1 MHESRLFKILYYL
14 LDRGKTTAAEL
25 AAQFEVSVR
34 TIYRDIDALSSA
46 GIPIYSVQGKGGGI
60 FLLEGYVMDKTFISA
75 EEQQQL
81 MMALQSLPAAS
92 QEISSLLSKLGAMF
106 QQNTRDWVQVDFS
119 RWGSTE
125 SDRKKFSLIKNAIL
139 NRQCLSFHYF
149 NSAGQGTDRKVRPAR
164 LLYKANAWYL
174 QALCLLKNDYRT
186 FKINRMDHIQLL
198 DEYFHESLHPPD
210 AEPLEKSPSYPLIRL
225 RFKAAAA
232 YRVFDEFD
240 MKDIEIQDNGDLIV
254 SQYMPEDAWLYGY
267 LLSFGGHVDILEPK
281 RVQMKLAETAA
292 EMWRKYANADNT

>member
-106 QQNTRDWVQVDFS
+106 QQNL
-119 RWGSTE
+119 
-125 SDRKKFSLIKNAIL
+125 SLI
-139 NRQCLSFHYF
+139 
-149 NSAGQGTDRKVRPAR
+149 
-164 LLYKANAWYL
+164 
-174 QALCLLKNDYRT
+174 
-186 FKINRMDHIQLL
+186 HI
-198 DEYFHESLHPPD
+198 
-210 AEPLEKSPSYPLIRL
+210 
-225 RFKAAAA
+225 
-232 YRVFDEFD
+232 
-240 MKDIEIQDNGDLIV
+240 
-254 SQYMPEDAWLYGY
+254 
-267 LLSFGGHVDILEPK
+267 
-281 RVQMKLAETAA
+281 
-292 EMWRKYANADNT
+292 